1 MKNFLDL
8 LDTELH
14 LDVVIDGDYCSAR
27 LHDQLSFDANAVV
40 SIDGIEILPRYRHL
54 AENSVLTISE
64 PFYCW
69 HHTVSGQGWLLK
81 PQYTE

>member
-14 LDVVIDGDYCSAR
+14 LDVVTNGDRRCVG
-27 LHDQLSFDANAVV
+27 LHDELSFDANALV
-40 SIDGIEILPRYRHL
+40 SIDGIEILPRYHYL
-54 AENSVLTISE
+54 AENSVLTIAE

-69 HHTVSGQGWLLK
+69 YHRVSAQGWLLT
-81 PQYTE
+81 PTQ